1 MEKAIRNGLPFLQ
14 VGIFSYIAEYTD
26 NIRVINQIMTLMK
39 KLFTIFAILL
49 FSLKSFAQEGV
60 KWEQLTLDEA
70 VAKMAAGECDKKYIF
85 LYFGTDIPYD
95 MEWVEFFN
103 TELAGNYF
111 NGRYLCIMA
120 DAATPYGAKLEKR
133 LKTLSYPSFYVFDS
147 KGTREASIGTA
158 HNMASLILSL
168 DKRIE
173 KIDSTMTYRHK
184 YRTTGDTAVAY
195 QYMRLTR
202 QADDPNSLG
211 YFVAEFFN
219 ELLKSPDFWNVYK
232 SVLSIEAMTM
242 IDWTFEYRNS
252 FRKAAPIEQIEQ
264 DLADIILAGMKGYIA
279 DISWGNELT
288 ISDATNYFTQLRT
301 PSKLEQFILSL
312 ANARAVNN
320 MTLVRQLCS
329 RQNMARHLSG
339 EEILAVKD
347 LFLSIKE
354 ISEKEKEIFLKSIEP
369 LIAKSETQTATTKQ
383 AQE

>member
-1 MEKAIRNGLPFLQ
+1 
-14 VGIFSYIAEYTD
+14 
-26 NIRVINQIMTLMK
+26 
-39 KLFTIFAILL
+39 
-49 FSLKSFAQEGV
+49 
-60 KWEQLTLDEA
+60 
-70 VAKMAAGECDKKYIF
+70 
-85 LYFGTDIPYD
+85 
-95 MEWVEFFN
+95 
-103 TELAGNYF
+103 
-111 NGRYLCIMA
+111 
-120 DAATPYGAKLEKR
+120 
-133 LKTLSYPSFYVFDS
+133 
-147 KGTREASIGTA
+147 
-158 HNMASLILSL
+158 
-168 DKRIE
+168 
-173 KIDSTMTYRHK
+173 
-184 YRTTGDTAVAY
+184 
-195 QYMRLTR
+195 
-202 QADDPNSLG
+202 
-211 YFVAEFFN
+211 
-219 ELLKSPDFWNVYK
+219 
-232 SVLSIEAMTM
+232 M